1 MWLQGNYI
9 IWKRQGRKRG
19 KITAAQGELLGSHPA
34 PGEKSE
40 AGKAA
45 RLFCLQA
52 SEASSAPPQ
61 NRAIHAEGR
70 EERCPFSRGCN
81 ANSSCRKKVM
91 GAWRTGYAKV
101 HISSG
106 HTIKASSKNS

>member
-1 MWLQGNYI
+1 MAPRKLYNLEKAGKEERKNYSSS
-9 IWKRQGRKRG
+9 RR
-19 KITAAQGELLGSHPA
+19 A
-34 PGEKSE
+34 PRLPSSPREKSD

-52 SEASSAPPQ
+52 SEASSAPTQ
-61 NRAIHAEGR
+61 NRAIHAEGQ
-70 EERCPFSRGCN
+70 EERCPFSRGCD
-81 ANSSCRKKVM
+81 ANSSCSKKVT

-101 HISSG
+101 HICSG